1 MKLSKETVN
10 LIKNFAG
17 INSNLLLKSGNKLA
31 TISGQKNVMADATV
45 TETFPDFAIY
55 DLNEFLGAMSLFED
69 PELDF
74 QDKYVSIKQ
83 GSMNI
88 KFFAADASNLTAPQK
103 AITFPE
109 AEINFRMTSSMLDM
123 IKKTSS
129 VLRAADVSIVGDGSK
144 VVAVVGDKKNASGNS
159 FSEPVGDT
167 DKTFKVNLKV
177 ENLKML
183 PGDYDVSIS
192 SKKISRFKS
201 PNTDLVIVIK
211 MDKVLIKTIKW
222 LSNIIR

>member
-1 MKLSKETVN
+1 MKLSKETVAV
-10 LIKNFAG
+10 IKNFAG
-17 INSNLLLKSGNKLA
+17 INSNLLLKQGNKLA
-31 TISGQKNVMADATV
+31 TISSQKNVMADTTV
-45 TETFPDFAIY
+45 AETFPDFGIY

-69 PELDF
+69 PELEF
-74 QDKYVSIKQ
+74 GEKFVTIKQ
-83 GSMNI
+83 GKSTI
-88 KFFAADASNLTAPQK
+88 KYFAASPEVLTAPQK

-123 IKKTSS
+123 VKKTSS

-144 VVAVVGDKKNASGNS
+144 ITAVVGDKKNASGNS
-159 FSEPVGDT
+159 YSEPVGDT

-201 PNTDLVIVIK
+201 PNNDLVYYVAVEA
-211 MDKVLIKTIKW
+211 DSTFDF
-222 LSNIIR
+222 

>member
-1 MKLSKETVN
+1 MKLSKETVA
-10 LIKNFAG
+10 LFKNFSG
-17 INSNLLLKSGNKLA
+17 INTNLLLKQGNKIA

-88 KFFAADASNLTAPQK
+88 KFFAADASVLTAPQK
-103 AITFPE
+103 AITFPD
-109 AEINFRMTSSMLDM
+109 AEINFSLSSSMLNM
-123 IKKTSS
+123 LHKTAS

-144 VVAVVGDKKNASGNS
+144 ITAIVGDKKNASGNS

-183 PGDYDVSIS
+183 PGDYNVSIS
-192 SKKISRFKS
+192 SKKISRFKA
-201 PNTDLVIVIK
+201 PNSDLVYYVAVEA
-211 MDKVLIKTIKW
+211 DSTFDF
-222 LSNIIR
+222 

>member
-1 MKLSKETVN
+1 MKLSKETVA

-31 TISGQKNVMADATV
+31 TISSQKNVMADATV
-45 TETFPDFAIY
+45 SETFPDFGIY
-55 DLNEFLGAMSLFED
+55 DLNEFLGAMSLFDD
-69 PELDF
+69 PELEF
-74 QDKYVSIKQ
+74 NEKFVSIKQ
-83 GSMNI
+83 GSSNI
-88 KFFAADASNLTAPQK
+88 KFFAADASVLTAPQK
-103 AITFPE
+103 AITFPD
-109 AEINFRMTSSMLDM
+109 AEINFTMTTSMLNM
-123 IKKTSS
+123 INKTAS

-144 VVAVVGDKKNASGNS
+144 VTAVVGDKKNATGNS

-183 PGDYDVSIS
+183 PGEYQVSIS

-201 PNTDLVIVIK
+201 PTSDLVYYVAVEA
-211 MDKVLIKTIKW
+211 DSTFEF
-222 LSNIIR
+222 

>member
-10 LIKNFAG
+10 LIKNFSG
-17 INSNLLLKSGNKLA
+17 INQNLLLKSGNKLA
-31 TISGQKNVMADATV
+31 TISSKKNVMADVTV

-55 DLNEFLGAMSLFED
+55 DLNEFLGAMSLFDD

-74 QDKYVSIKQ
+74 QEKYVSIKQ

-88 KFFAADASNLTAPQK
+88 KFFAADAGVLTAPQK
-103 AITFPE
+103 PITFPE
-109 AEINFRMTSSMLDM
+109 AEINFRMTADTLNR
-123 IKKTSS
+123 IHKTAS
-129 VLRAADVSIVGDGSK
+129 VLRAEDVSIVGDGTK
-144 VVAVVGDKKNASGNS
+144 VTALVADKKNATGNS
-159 FSEPVGDT
+159 FSEPVGNT
-167 DKTFKVNLKV
+167 DKTFKANLKV

-201 PNTDLVIVIK
+201 TSNDLVYYVAVES
-211 MDKVLIKTIKW
+211 DSTFEV
-222 LSNIIR
+222 

>member
-1 MKLSKETVN
+1 MKLSKETVG
-10 LIKNFAG
+10 LFKNFAG
-17 INSNLLLKSGNKLA
+17 INSNLLLKQGNKLA
-31 TISGQKNVMADATV
+31 TISTQKNVMSDTVV
-45 TETFPDFAIY
+45 TESFPADFGIY

-109 AEINFRMTSSMLDM
+109 AEINFRMSSSMLDM

-201 PNTDLVIVIK
+201 PNTDLVYYVAVEA
-211 MDKVLIKTIKW
+211 DSTFEF
-222 LSNIIR
+222 